1 MCSVPGTLTRWILA
15 GFIVLFY
22 PVLTL
27 ALLCRTDSVK
37 SSIPSTGN
45 QGTQSYCV
53 HPLAKALH
61 SAMSNEWEGQHA
73 AIPAF

>member
-1 MCSVPGTLTRWILA
+1 MQRPRHSHEVDFSRFYCA
-15 GFIVLFY
+15 FY

-27 ALLCRTDSVK
+27 ALLCRADSVK

-61 SAMSNEWEGQHA
+61 SAMSNE
-73 AIPAF
+73 